1 MNNAQADFLLEELQQ
16 QTNGTTMIEAM
27 KAELAAILLNAEGG
41 LKKRLSAPMTTTQ
54 FKVLD
59 AFFKI
64 GLPTLP
70 LCPHCKTN
78 VHVEFRYFNN
88 RTKTRL
94 VQPRFGCK
102 VCFAPP
108 HSPEKEWNQQ
118 KQEENVNNRKKLEFT
133 LHQEELEVLVGAWGG
148 LHALVQRFWSMPHVI
163 EVLEANKFILCSSR
177 RRKSES
183 PTNSSPKRKRRSWE
197 SKQVNDGGST
207 AENMIDHQ
215 MPLIRDHHD
224 EDMLWMESFNSIIAA
239 ERLGS
244 SSAAYSPRNTNPNN
258 NDSDWYHDYYMSCS
272 NLNNN
277 NIAAFTW

>member
-1 MNNAQADFLLEELQQ
+1 
-16 QTNGTTMIEAM
+16 MIEAM

-133 LHQEELEVLVGAWGG
+133 LHQEELEVLSCAWGG
-148 LHALVQRFWSMPHVI
+148 LQMLLQRFWSMPHVI
-163 EVLEANKFILCSSR
+163 EVLETNKYIPCSS

-215 MPLIRDHHD
+215 MPPIRDHHD

-244 SSAAYSPRNTNPNN
+244 SSAAYSPSNTNPNN